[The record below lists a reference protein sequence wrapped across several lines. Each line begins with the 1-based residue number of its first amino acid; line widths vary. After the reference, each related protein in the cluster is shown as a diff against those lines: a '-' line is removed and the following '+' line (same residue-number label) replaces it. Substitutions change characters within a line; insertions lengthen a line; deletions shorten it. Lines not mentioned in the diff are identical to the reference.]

1 MKKIFIPTPLDN
13 EISIPKDT
21 THHIV
26 NVFRHNFAQPITV
39 SGSDGRTADYI
50 IKDVIDGEAQATCV
64 NSESLKIN
72 ESTNEVGRPP
82 DAVSIVLIQAF
93 LKGDKFEWVLQ
104 KATELDAASIYA
116 VPLAHCVANYN
127 EKKLQQKAERWQKIV
142 LEAAQQCGR
151 NQLPPLEASLSL
163 DAVLAAEEAKGT
175 LLLVAYENEEKH
187 NLRHVLDGLTEK
199 PKRVAIIIGPE
210 GGISA
215 KEVERLLSKGVQPV
229 SLGPTILRAE
239 TAAIGAISM
248 LQYALN
254 L

>member
-13 EISIPKDT
+13 EIRIPKDT

-50 IKDVIDGEAQATCV
+50 IKDVVDGEAHATCV
-64 NSESLKIN
+64 NSEVLQNN
-72 ESTNEVGRPP
+72 ESDNEVGESSDMVP
-82 DAVSIVLIQAF
+82 IVLIQAF

-104 KATELDAASIYA
+104 KATELDAAAIYA

-127 EKKLQQKAERWQKIV
+127 DKKLQQKADRWQKIV

-151 NQLPPLEASLSL
+151 NQLPLLDVSLSL

-175 LLLVAYENEEKH
+175 LLLVAYENEEKD
-187 NLRHVLDGLTEK
+187 NLRHVLEGLTEK

-215 KEVERLLSKGVQPV
+215 KEVEQLLSKGVQPV
-229 SLGPTILRAE
+229 SLGGTILRAE
-239 TAAIGAISM
+239 TAAISAISM